1 MFELTLNKQLIPCNM
16 HSMLF
21 VKPQLKMFLKNL
33 LNGLYCT
40 YVYIVNS
47 YFISISHFKISAHF
61 PDWIYLNLYGQVYK
75 APYIYAF
82 IVFLIIIKELNVI
95 SVLPLM
101 IYSNSIIHNPTTAL
115 IYFRYFMIS
124 IARKRS
130 PIIIL
135 LLCHVK
141 SEFD

>member
-1 MFELTLNKQLIPCNM
+1 
-16 HSMLF
+16 MLF

-40 YVYIVNS
+40 YVYIVNQ
-47 YFISISHFKISAHF
+47 YLMSISHIKISAHF
-61 PDWIYLNLYGQVYK
+61 PDWYYLNLYGQIYK

-82 IVFLIIIKELNVI
+82 KVFLIILKELNVT
-95 SVLPLM
+95 SVLPMLN
-101 IYSNSIIHNPTTAL
+101 YLNSIIYNPTIAL
-115 IYFRYFMIS
+115 IYFRYFMITRT
-124 IARKRS
+124 RKRS

-135 LLCHVK
+135 LCHVK